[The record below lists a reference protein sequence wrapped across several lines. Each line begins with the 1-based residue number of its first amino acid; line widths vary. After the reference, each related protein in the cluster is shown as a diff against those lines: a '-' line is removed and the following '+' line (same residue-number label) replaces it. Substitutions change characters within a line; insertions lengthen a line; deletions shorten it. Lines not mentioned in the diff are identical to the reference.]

1 MKNFKT
7 GTAEHETKR
16 KAHCRAI
23 AQISHLAAGTTPI
36 FQARKPRLTLNGMLK
51 VTKLTWGGAG
61 TQSQTVWL
69 QGQELPGRA
78 PELIQQIL
86 TDCCGQSA
94 GLTWEGSNLQEL
106 EHSRVD
112 KPGGSRVDKSG
123 ARDAAV
129 AGAKCRSSQAPLFY

>member
-1 MKNFKT
+1 
-7 GTAEHETKR
+7 
-16 KAHCRAI
+16 
-23 AQISHLAAGTTPI
+23 
-36 FQARKPRLTLNGMLK
+36 MLK

-129 AGAKCRSSQAPLFY
+129 AGAKCRSSQVPLFY